1 MTSLHSRSGS
11 SYSTILLPPLPQA
24 LTPTPFTTSTPH
36 PTPPTT
42 STHPHPSH
50 HKHSSPHP
58 SHKHSLLPP
67 LPPEALTPTLP
78 TTSTPHSHPPTTSTH
93 SHPSHHKHSSLPPFI
108 PLTSCLSIARIMSR
122 AFSALS
128 LLPVITMYSLSLFS
142 VGRSTRHPVSLR
154 ICNRQ
159 TDNNSDS

>member
-24 LTPTPFTTSTPH
+24 LT

-78 TTSTPHSHPPTTSTH
+78 TTSTPHSHP
-93 SHPSHHKHSSLPPFI
+93 SHHKHSSLPLFT